1 MCIRDRSKEY
11 LKGRKLYTVMGV
23 ITMFFSGG
31 IIPTYLLIKSLGM
44 LNSFWVYI
52 IPALFSYYDMII
64 LMNFF
69 RQVPE
74 SLEEAA
80 RIDGAG
86 VWRIFIYVILPTS
99 CLLYTSL

>member
-1 MCIRDRSKEY
+1 
-11 LKGRKLYTVMGV
+11 
-23 ITMFFSGG
+23 
-31 IIPTYLLIKSLGM
+31 M

-99 CLLYTSL
+99 KPALATIALVPWGIPME